1 MFYIKCEMICWAV
14 FSLSRFN
21 TPRIFMNKKLIE
33 VAIPLQAINEASGR
47 EKSIRHGHPST
58 LHLWWSRKPLA
69 TTRAVLWAS
78 LVDDP
83 SAHPDRFPTEA
94 DQARERAR
102 LFAIC
107 EDLVKWENSNDPHVL
122 DAARR
127 EIENSMGPE
136 PIEFLDPFAGG
147 GSIPLEAQRLGLIAH
162 AHDLN
167 PVAVLINKAMIEI
180 PPRFAGK
187 PSVHPCTK
195 TEKAKQNARLPL
207 KQLNNS
213 LGGGCSGLADDI
225 RYYGEWMKREANQKI
240 GKFYPKVRITQKIG
254 DTAIEKDANVI
265 AWIWARTV
273 TCPNPACRC
282 KMPLANNFVLSKK
295 NQTIWVKP
303 ELNKAD
309 KKFVYT
315 IQTNG
320 EPSKCP
326 KIGKSKFQCIECGTS
341 VGVDHIKSE
350 AKAGRMGAD
359 LIAIVAEGEKG
370 RAYIEPS
377 REQLDVFNEIP
388 IQSISLGKLSYN
400 PKDLWTCEYSLDT
413 FESLFSPRQLLALT
427 TFSDLIGEV
436 VDRVRQDARDA
447 GMHDDEKPL
456 AEGGDGALAYAQAIA
471 TYLAFAV
478 DKMADCNSTIA
489 SWNANTN
496 SVRGTFGRQ
505 AIPMSWDYAEANL
518 FSNSCGGFSLC
529 IDKIVKFIS
538 ECGAYS
544 PHSQARQFDA
554 QSDCGLRHIVVSSD
568 PPYYDNIGYAD
579 LSDYFYV
586 WLRRSLKDVY
596 PKIFRTVQV
605 PKDEE
610 LIASPYRHQN
620 DKDRAKDFFESG
632 MSAAC
637 RQFYTYARD
646 DVPVTIYYA
655 FKQRDAAS
663 SDGDSSIPGATSS
676 SGWETMLSSIVNAG
690 FQITGTWPIRTE
702 RKGRTNAND
711 ANALS
716 SSIVLVC
723 RKRPATAPTATR
735 REFLRDLD
743 KHLSQ
748 AIKALQESHLDPVD
762 MAQSSIGPGMA
773 IYSRYAKIVDQQNR
787 PVTVRAA
794 LQLINAR
801 LDAYL
806 NDGSSYDKATQC
818 CVEIYKQHAFDPV
831 VYGDIDVLTR
841 AKNTSVDALVALGVA
856 HSARGQVA
864 LVKREDIYAAYK
876 ANNALT
882 IEQKSCAWIGCQ
894 LLAQALA
901 QDGIVDAARIY
912 RMFSLDDAA
921 TIHELAYQLY
931 HNADL
936 KNCAKEAHVFNVVVA
951 EWEQIQQRAATD
963 GGTDMGRKLIE

>member
-1 MFYIKCEMICWAV
+1 
-14 FSLSRFN
+14 
-21 TPRIFMNKKLIE
+21 
-33 VAIPLQAINEASGR
+33 
-47 EKSIRHGHPST
+47 
-58 LHLWWSRKPLA
+58 
-69 TTRAVLWAS
+69 
-78 LVDDP
+78 
-83 SAHPDRFPTEA
+83 
-94 DQARERAR
+94 
-102 LFAIC
+102 
-107 EDLVKWENSNDPHVL
+107 
-122 DAARR
+122 
-127 EIENSMGPE
+127 
-136 PIEFLDPFAGG
+136 
-147 GSIPLEAQRLGLIAH
+147 
-162 AHDLN
+162 
-167 PVAVLINKAMIEI
+167 
-180 PPRFAGK
+180 
-187 PSVHPCTK
+187 
-195 TEKAKQNARLPL
+195 
-207 KQLNNS
+207 
-213 LGGGCSGLADDI
+213 
-225 RYYGEWMKREANQKI
+225 MKREANQKI

-341 VGVDHIKSE
+341 VGVDHIKTE

-359 LIAIVAEGEKG
+359 LIAIVAESEKG

-478 DKMADCNSTIA
+478 DKLADYSSTICVYSEPFIA
-489 SWNANTN
+489 H
-496 SVRGTFGRQ
+496 TFGRQ
-505 AIPMSWDYAEANL
+505 AIPMSWDYAESNP
-518 FSNSCGGFSLC
+518 FSESTGCFMNCVEW
-529 IDKIVKFIS
+529 IYKFMTMHR
-538 ECGAYS
+538 AVTQ
-544 PHSQARQFDA
+544 SQARQFDA
-554 QSDCGLRHIVVSSD
+554 QSDCGLRQVVVSSD

-610 LIASPYRHQN
+610 LIALPYRHQN
-620 DKDRAKDFFESG
+620 DKESAKAFFESG

-637 RQFYTYARD
+637 RQIYAYARD

-702 RKGRTNAND
+702 RKGRINAND

-818 CVEIYKQHAFDPV
+818 CVEIYKQHAFDSV

-841 AKNTSVDALVALGVA
+841 AKNTSVDDLVKLRIA

-876 ANNALT
+876 ANNSLT

-936 KNCAKEAHVFNVVVA
+936 KNWAKEAHVFNVVVA

>member
-1 MFYIKCEMICWAV
+1 M
-14 FSLSRFN
+14 
-21 TPRIFMNKKLIE
+21 
-33 VAIPLQAINEASGR
+33 
-47 EKSIRHGHPST
+47 
-58 LHLWWSRKPLA
+58 
-69 TTRAVLWAS
+69 
-78 LVDDP
+78 
-83 SAHPDRFPTEA
+83 
-94 DQARERAR
+94 
-102 LFAIC
+102 
-107 EDLVKWENSNDPHVL
+107 
-122 DAARR
+122 
-127 EIENSMGPE
+127 
-136 PIEFLDPFAGG
+136 
-147 GSIPLEAQRLGLIAH
+147 
-162 AHDLN
+162 
-167 PVAVLINKAMIEI
+167 
-180 PPRFAGK
+180 
-187 PSVHPCTK
+187 
-195 TEKAKQNARLPL
+195 
-207 KQLNNS
+207 
-213 LGGGCSGLADDI
+213 GCSGLADDI
-225 RYYGEWMKREANQKI
+225 RYYGAWIKSEAYQKI
-240 GKFYPKVRITQKIG
+240 GKFYPKVRITQKAG

-282 KMPLANNFVLSKK
+282 KMPLANSFVLSKK

-341 VGVDHIKSE
+341 VGVDHIKTE

-359 LIAIVAEGEKG
+359 LIAIVAESEKG

-388 IQSISLGKLSYN
+388 IQSISLGKISNDPRALCTN
-400 PKDLWTCEYSLDT
+400 AYSFDT

-478 DKMADCNSTIA
+478 DKLADYGSTICLYSEPFIA
-489 SWNANTN
+489 H
-496 SVRGTFGRQ
+496 TFGRQ
-505 AIPMSWDYAEANL
+505 AIPMTWDYAESNP
-518 FSNSCGGFSLC
+518 FSESTGCFMNCVEW
-529 IDKIVKFIS
+529 IYKFMT
-538 ECGAYS
+538 A
-544 PHSQARQFDA
+544 HQAATQSQARQFDA
-554 QSDCGLRHIVVSSD
+554 QSDCGLRQVVVSSD

-596 PKIFRTVQV
+596 PSIFSTVQV

-620 DKDRAKDFFESG
+620 DKESAKAFFESG

-637 RQFYTYARD
+637 RQIYTYARD

-702 RKGRTNAND
+702 RKGRLRD
-711 ANALS
+711 QDSNALS

-735 REFLRDLD
+735 REFLRDLN

-818 CVEIYKQHAFDPV
+818 CVEIYKQHAFDSV

-841 AKNTSVDALVALGVA
+841 AKNTSVSALAELGIA

-882 IEQKSCAWIGCQ
+882 IEQKSCAWLGCQ

>member
-1 MFYIKCEMICWAV
+1 
-14 FSLSRFN
+14 
-21 TPRIFMNKKLIE
+21 
-33 VAIPLQAINEASGR
+33 
-47 EKSIRHGHPST
+47 
-58 LHLWWSRKPLA
+58 
-69 TTRAVLWAS
+69 
-78 LVDDP
+78 
-83 SAHPDRFPTEA
+83 
-94 DQARERAR
+94 
-102 LFAIC
+102 
-107 EDLVKWENSNDPHVL
+107 
-122 DAARR
+122 
-127 EIENSMGPE
+127 
-136 PIEFLDPFAGG
+136 
-147 GSIPLEAQRLGLIAH
+147 
-162 AHDLN
+162 
-167 PVAVLINKAMIEI
+167 
-180 PPRFAGK
+180 
-187 PSVHPCTK
+187 
-195 TEKAKQNARLPL
+195 
-207 KQLNNS
+207 
-213 LGGGCSGLADDI
+213 
-225 RYYGEWMKREANQKI
+225 MKREANQKI

-282 KMPLANNFVLSKK
+282 KMPLVHSFVLSRKK
-295 NQTIWVKP
+295 GEEIHIVPIVGDDKNIRYEIRNGLPPKDSP
-303 ELNKAD
+303 EGTVDRSGAHCCVCHTPVD
-309 KKFVYT
+309 FQYIRDYGKKH
-315 IQTNG
+315 G
-320 EPSKCP
+320 L
-326 KIGKSKFQCIECGTS
+326 
-341 VGVDHIKSE
+341 
-350 AKAGRMGAD
+350 GAQ
-359 LIAIVAEGEKG
+359 LIAIVAEGAKK
-370 RAYIEPS
+370 RCYIIPPE
-377 REQLDVFNEIP
+377 EHYNIVNYIDIDVDLI
-388 IQSISLGKLSYN
+388 GKLPNN
-400 PKDLWTCEYSLDT
+400 PRNFNTCIYGLTEFRD
-413 FESLFSPRQLLALT
+413 LFSPRQLLALT

-478 DKMADCNSTIA
+478 DKLADYGSTICVY
-489 SWNANTN
+489 TEPFITH
-496 SVRGTFGRQ
+496 TFGRQ
-505 AIPMSWDYAEANL
+505 AIPMSWDYAESNP
-518 FSNSCGGFSLC
+518 FSESTGCFKNCVEW
-529 IDKIVKFIS
+529 IYKFMT
-538 ECGAYS
+538 A
-544 PHSQARQFDA
+544 HQAVTQSQARQFDA
-554 QSDCGLRHIVVSSD
+554 QSDCGLRQVVVSSD

-579 LSDYFYV
+579 LSDYFYI

-637 RQFYTYARD
+637 RQIYTYARD

-702 RKGRTNAND
+702 YKTRKLAQGS
-711 ANALS
+711 NALS

>member
-1 MFYIKCEMICWAV
+1 
-14 FSLSRFN
+14 
-21 TPRIFMNKKLIE
+21 
-33 VAIPLQAINEASGR
+33 
-47 EKSIRHGHPST
+47 
-58 LHLWWSRKPLA
+58 
-69 TTRAVLWAS
+69 
-78 LVDDP
+78 
-83 SAHPDRFPTEA
+83 
-94 DQARERAR
+94 
-102 LFAIC
+102 
-107 EDLVKWENSNDPHVL
+107 
-122 DAARR
+122 
-127 EIENSMGPE
+127 
-136 PIEFLDPFAGG
+136 
-147 GSIPLEAQRLGLIAH
+147 
-162 AHDLN
+162 
-167 PVAVLINKAMIEI
+167 
-180 PPRFAGK
+180 
-187 PSVHPCTK
+187 
-195 TEKAKQNARLPL
+195 
-207 KQLNNS
+207 
-213 LGGGCSGLADDI
+213 
-225 RYYGEWMKREANQKI
+225 MKREANQKI

-427 TFSDLIGEV
+427 TFSDLIADV
-436 VDRVRQDARDA
+436 IVRVRQDARAA

-478 DKMADCNSTIA
+478 DKMADYSSTICLYSEPFIA
-489 SWNANTN
+489 H
-496 SVRGTFGRQ
+496 TFGRQ
-505 AIPMSWDYAEANL
+505 AIPMSWDYAESNP
-518 FSNSCGGFSLC
+518 FSESTGCFMNCVEW
-529 IDKIVKFIS
+529 IYKFMTMHR
-538 ECGAYS
+538 AVTQ
-544 PHSQARQFDA
+544 SQARQFDA
-554 QSDCGLRHIVVSSD
+554 QSDCGLRQVVVSSD

-637 RQFYTYARD
+637 RQFYAYARD

-663 SDGDSSIPGATSS
+663 SDGDSSSPGATSS

-702 RKGRTNAND
+702 RKGRMNAND

-723 RKRPATAPTATR
+723 RKRPVTAPTATR

-818 CVEIYKQHAFDPV
+818 CVEIYKQHAFDSV

-841 AKNTSVDALVALGVA
+841 AKNTSVSALVALGVA

>member
-1 MFYIKCEMICWAV
+1 MICWAV

-94 DQARERAR
+94 DQARERSR
-102 LFAIC
+102 LFKIC
-107 EDLVKWENSNDPHVL
+107 EELVKWENSNDPHVL
-122 DAARR
+122 EAARR
-127 EIENSMGPE
+127 EIENSMGSE

-195 TEKAKQNARLPL
+195 TEKTKQNARLPFG
-207 KQLNNS
+207 QLNS
-213 LGGGCSGLADDI
+213 CLGGGCSGLADDI

-282 KMPLANNFVLSKK
+282 KMPLVHSFVLSRKK
-295 NQTIWVKP
+295 GEEIHIVPIVGDDKNIRYEIRRGLPPSDAP
-303 ELNKAD
+303 EGTVDRSGAHCCVCHTPVD
-309 KKFVYT
+309 FQYIRDYGKKH
-315 IQTNG
+315 G
-320 EPSKCP
+320 L
-326 KIGKSKFQCIECGTS
+326 
-341 VGVDHIKSE
+341 
-350 AKAGRMGAD
+350 GAQ
-359 LIAIVAEGEKG
+359 LIAIVAEGEKK
-370 RAYIEPS
+370 RCYISPTIHQIDVVNNIEMPS
-377 REQLDVFNEIP
+377 NIP
-388 IQSISLGKLSYN
+388 ISHLPEMALGFRIQQYGMHH
-400 PKDLWTCEYSLDT
+400 YSD
-413 FESLFSPRQLLALT
+413 LFSPRQLLALT

-478 DKMADCNSTIA
+478 DKMADYSSTICVYSEPFIA
-489 SWNANTN
+489 H
-496 SVRGTFGRQ
+496 TFGRQ
-505 AIPMSWDYAEANL
+505 AIPMSWDYAESNP
-518 FSNSCGGFSLC
+518 FSESTGCFMNCVEW
-529 IDKIVKFIS
+529 IYKFMTMHQ
-538 ECGAYS
+538 AVTQ
-544 PHSQARQFDA
+544 SQARQFDA
-554 QSDCGLRHIVVSSD
+554 QSDCGLRQVVVSSD

-596 PKIFRTVQV
+596 PSIFSTVQV

-620 DKDRAKDFFESG
+620 DKESAKAFFESG

-637 RQFYTYARD
+637 RQIYTYARD

-702 RKGRTNAND
+702 RKGRLRD
-711 ANALS
+711 QDSNALS

-818 CVEIYKQHAFDPV
+818 CVEIYKQHAFDSV

-936 KNCAKEAHVFNVVVA
+936 KNWAKEAHVFNVVVA

>member
-1 MFYIKCEMICWAV
+1 
-14 FSLSRFN
+14 
-21 TPRIFMNKKLIE
+21 
-33 VAIPLQAINEASGR
+33 
-47 EKSIRHGHPST
+47 
-58 LHLWWSRKPLA
+58 
-69 TTRAVLWAS
+69 
-78 LVDDP
+78 
-83 SAHPDRFPTEA
+83 
-94 DQARERAR
+94 
-102 LFAIC
+102 
-107 EDLVKWENSNDPHVL
+107 
-122 DAARR
+122 
-127 EIENSMGPE
+127 
-136 PIEFLDPFAGG
+136 
-147 GSIPLEAQRLGLIAH
+147 
-162 AHDLN
+162 
-167 PVAVLINKAMIEI
+167 
-180 PPRFAGK
+180 
-187 PSVHPCTK
+187 
-195 TEKAKQNARLPL
+195 
-207 KQLNNS
+207 
-213 LGGGCSGLADDI
+213 
-225 RYYGEWMKREANQKI
+225 MKREANQKI

-282 KMPLANNFVLSKK
+282 KMPLVHSFILSSKK
-295 NQTIWVKP
+295 GDETHIAPIVDDDKNIRYEIRNGLPPADAP
-303 ELNKAD
+303 EGTVDRRGAHCCVCHTPVDFKYIREFGQN
-309 KKFVYT
+309 
-315 IQTNG
+315 NG
-320 EPSKCP
+320 L
-326 KIGKSKFQCIECGTS
+326 
-341 VGVDHIKSE
+341 
-350 AKAGRMGAD
+350 GAQ
-359 LIAIVAEGEKG
+359 LIAIVAEGEKK
-370 RAYIEPS
+370 RCYVDVSSDYNDYININIDNS
-377 REQLDVFNEIP
+377 GFNLTLP
-388 IQSISLGKLSYN
+388 NN
-400 PKDLWTCEYSLDT
+400 PRDFKTPNYGMTRFSDLFT
-413 FESLFSPRQLLALT
+413 PRQLLALT
-427 TFSDLIGEV
+427 TFSDLIAEV
-436 VDRVRQDARDA
+436 IVRVRRDARDA

-456 AEGGDGALAYAQAIA
+456 AEGGDGALAYAQAVA
-471 TYLAFAV
+471 TYLAFAI
-478 DKMADCNSTIA
+478 DKGANLWSTICGWR
-489 SWNANTN
+489 SDNN
-496 SVRGTFGRQ
+496 VIRETFARQ
-505 AIPMSWDYAEANL
+505 AIPMSWDYAEANP
-518 FSNSCGGFSLC
+518 FSNSSGGLSLFV
-529 IDKIVKFIS
+529 DKVADFIS
-538 ECGAYS
+538 ECSSYS
-544 PHSQARQFDA
+544 VKSQAHQFDA
-554 QSDCGLRHIVVSSD
+554 QSDCGLRQVVVSSD

-620 DKDRAKDFFESG
+620 DRDRAKDFFESG

-637 RQFYTYARD
+637 RQIYAYARD

-702 RKGRTNAND
+702 GKTRMLAQGT
-711 ANALS
+711 NALS

-818 CVEIYKQHAFDPV
+818 CVEIYKQHAFDSV

-864 LVKREDIYAAYK
+864 LAKREDIYAAYK
-876 ANNALT
+876 AKNALT

-936 KNCAKEAHVFNVVVA
+936 KNWAKEAHVFNVVVA
-951 EWEQIQQRAATD
+951 EWEQIQQSASTP

>member
-1 MFYIKCEMICWAV
+1 M
-14 FSLSRFN
+14 
-21 TPRIFMNKKLIE
+21 
-33 VAIPLQAINEASGR
+33 
-47 EKSIRHGHPST
+47 RHH
-58 LHLWWSRKPLA
+58 
-69 TTRAVLWAS
+69 
-78 LVDDP
+78 
-83 SAHPDRFPTEA
+83 
-94 DQARERAR
+94 
-102 LFAIC
+102 
-107 EDLVKWENSNDPHVL
+107 
-122 DAARR
+122 
-127 EIENSMGPE
+127 
-136 PIEFLDPFAGG
+136 
-147 GSIPLEAQRLGLIAH
+147 
-162 AHDLN
+162 
-167 PVAVLINKAMIEI
+167 
-180 PPRFAGK
+180 
-187 PSVHPCTK
+187 
-195 TEKAKQNARLPL
+195 
-207 KQLNNS
+207 
-213 LGGGCSGLADDI
+213 
-225 RYYGEWMKREANQKI
+225 
-240 GKFYPKVRITQKIG
+240 
-254 DTAIEKDANVI
+254 
-265 AWIWARTV
+265 
-273 TCPNPACRC
+273 
-282 KMPLANNFVLSKK
+282 
-295 NQTIWVKP
+295 
-303 ELNKAD
+303 
-309 KKFVYT
+309 
-315 IQTNG
+315 
-320 EPSKCP
+320 
-326 KIGKSKFQCIECGTS
+326 
-341 VGVDHIKSE
+341 SE
-350 AKAGRMGAD
+350 
-359 LIAIVAEGEKG
+359 
-370 RAYIEPS
+370 
-377 REQLDVFNEIP
+377 
-388 IQSISLGKLSYN
+388 
-400 PKDLWTCEYSLDT
+400 
-413 FESLFSPRQLLALT
+413 LFSPRQLLALT
-427 TFSDLIGEV
+427 TFSDLIADV
-436 VDRVRQDARDA
+436 IVRVRQDARAA
-447 GMHDDEKPL
+447 GMHDDDKPL
-456 AEGGDGALAYAQAIA
+456 ADGGDGALAYAQAVA
-471 TYLAFAV
+471 TYLAFAI
-478 DKMADCNSTIA
+478 DKMADFNSTIVL
-489 SWNANTN
+489 WIVNRN
-496 SVRGTFGRQ
+496 GLGCTFTRQ
-505 AIPMSWDYAEANL
+505 AIPMTWNYAETNP
-518 FSNSCGGFSLC
+518 FS
-529 IDKIVKFIS
+529 
-538 ECGAYS
+538 ES
-544 PHSQARQFDA
+544 PGCFMNCVEWMYEFMAAHQPVTRSKARQFDA

-620 DKDRAKDFFESG
+620 DREKAKAFFESG

-637 RQFYTYARD
+637 RQIYTYARD

-676 SGWETMLSSIVNAG
+676 SGWETMLSSIVNSG

-702 RKGRTNAND
+702 RKGRMNSND

-841 AKNTSVDALVALGVA
+841 AKNTSVDALAELGIA

-864 LVKREDIYAAYK
+864 LVKREEIYAAYK
-876 ANNALT
+876 AKNALT

-936 KNCAKEAHVFNVVVA
+936 KNWAKEAHVFNVVVA
-951 EWEQIQQRAATD
+951 EWEQIQQRAATK
-963 GGTDMGRKLIE
+963 GGIDMGRKLIE

>member
-1 MFYIKCEMICWAV
+1 
-14 FSLSRFN
+14 
-21 TPRIFMNKKLIE
+21 
-33 VAIPLQAINEASGR
+33 
-47 EKSIRHGHPST
+47 
-58 LHLWWSRKPLA
+58 
-69 TTRAVLWAS
+69 
-78 LVDDP
+78 
-83 SAHPDRFPTEA
+83 
-94 DQARERAR
+94 
-102 LFAIC
+102 
-107 EDLVKWENSNDPHVL
+107 
-122 DAARR
+122 
-127 EIENSMGPE
+127 
-136 PIEFLDPFAGG
+136 
-147 GSIPLEAQRLGLIAH
+147 
-162 AHDLN
+162 
-167 PVAVLINKAMIEI
+167 
-180 PPRFAGK
+180 
-187 PSVHPCTK
+187 
-195 TEKAKQNARLPL
+195 
-207 KQLNNS
+207 
-213 LGGGCSGLADDI
+213 
-225 RYYGEWMKREANQKI
+225 
-240 GKFYPKVRITQKIG
+240 
-254 DTAIEKDANVI
+254 
-265 AWIWARTV
+265 
-273 TCPNPACRC
+273 
-282 KMPLANNFVLSKK
+282 
-295 NQTIWVKP
+295 
-303 ELNKAD
+303 
-309 KKFVYT
+309 
-315 IQTNG
+315 
-320 EPSKCP
+320 
-326 KIGKSKFQCIECGTS
+326 
-341 VGVDHIKSE
+341 
-350 AKAGRMGAD
+350 MGAD

-388 IQSISLGKLSYN
+388 IQSISLGKISN
-400 PKDLWTCEYSLDT
+400 DPRALWTIAYSLDT

-447 GMHDDEKPL
+447 GMHDDDKPL

-478 DKMADCNSTIA
+478 DKMADRNSTIA
-489 SWNANTN
+489 SWDVSRN
-496 SVRGTFGRQ
+496 SLRNTFGRQ
-505 AIPMSWDYAEANL
+505 AIPMSWDYAESNP
-518 FSNSCGGFSLC
+518 FSESTGCFMNCVEW
-529 IDKIVKFIS
+529 IYKFMTMHQ
-538 ECGAYS
+538 AVTQ
-544 PHSQARQFDA
+544 SQARQFDA
-554 QSDCGLRHIVVSSD
+554 QSDCGLRQVVVSSD

-637 RQFYTYARD
+637 RQIYAYARD

-702 RKGRTNAND
+702 RKGRINAND

-818 CVEIYKQHAFDPV
+818 CVEIYKQHAFDSV

-936 KNCAKEAHVFNVVVA
+936 KNWAKEAHVFNVVVA
-951 EWEQIQQRAATD
+951 EWEQIQQSASTP

>member
-1 MFYIKCEMICWAV
+1 M
-14 FSLSRFN
+14 
-21 TPRIFMNKKLIE
+21 
-33 VAIPLQAINEASGR
+33 
-47 EKSIRHGHPST
+47 
-58 LHLWWSRKPLA
+58 
-69 TTRAVLWAS
+69 
-78 LVDDP
+78 
-83 SAHPDRFPTEA
+83 
-94 DQARERAR
+94 
-102 LFAIC
+102 
-107 EDLVKWENSNDPHVL
+107 
-122 DAARR
+122 
-127 EIENSMGPE
+127 
-136 PIEFLDPFAGG
+136 
-147 GSIPLEAQRLGLIAH
+147 
-162 AHDLN
+162 
-167 PVAVLINKAMIEI
+167 
-180 PPRFAGK
+180 
-187 PSVHPCTK
+187 
-195 TEKAKQNARLPL
+195 
-207 KQLNNS
+207 
-213 LGGGCSGLADDI
+213 GGGCSGLADDI

-427 TFSDLIGEV
+427 TFSDLIADV
-436 VDRVRQDARDA
+436 IVRVRQDARDA

-478 DKMADCNSTIA
+478 DKMADYSSTICVYSEPFIA
-489 SWNANTN
+489 H
-496 SVRGTFGRQ
+496 TFGRQ
-505 AIPMSWDYAEANL
+505 AIPMSWDYAESNP
-518 FSNSCGGFSLC
+518 FSESTGCFMNCVEW
-529 IDKIVKFIS
+529 IYKFMTMHRAVTQS
-538 ECGAYS
+538 K
-544 PHSQARQFDA
+544 ARQFDA
-554 QSDCGLRHIVVSSD
+554 QSDCGLRQVVVSSD

-637 RQFYTYARD
+637 RQIYAYARD
-646 DVPVTIYYA
+646 NVPVTIYYA

-702 RKGRTNAND
+702 RKGRINAND

>member
-1 MFYIKCEMICWAV
+1 
-14 FSLSRFN
+14 
-21 TPRIFMNKKLIE
+21 
-33 VAIPLQAINEASGR
+33 
-47 EKSIRHGHPST
+47 
-58 LHLWWSRKPLA
+58 
-69 TTRAVLWAS
+69 
-78 LVDDP
+78 
-83 SAHPDRFPTEA
+83 
-94 DQARERAR
+94 
-102 LFAIC
+102 
-107 EDLVKWENSNDPHVL
+107 
-122 DAARR
+122 
-127 EIENSMGPE
+127 
-136 PIEFLDPFAGG
+136 
-147 GSIPLEAQRLGLIAH
+147 
-162 AHDLN
+162 
-167 PVAVLINKAMIEI
+167 
-180 PPRFAGK
+180 
-187 PSVHPCTK
+187 
-195 TEKAKQNARLPL
+195 
-207 KQLNNS
+207 
-213 LGGGCSGLADDI
+213 
-225 RYYGEWMKREANQKI
+225 MKREANQKI

-254 DTAIEKDANVI
+254 DTAIEIDANVI

-413 FESLFSPRQLLALT
+413 FESLFTPRQLLALT

-436 VDRVRQDARDA
+436 VDRVRQDARAA

-478 DKMADCNSTIA
+478 DKMADRNSTIA
-489 SWNANTN
+489 SWDVSRN
-496 SVRGTFGRQ
+496 SLRNTFGRQ
-505 AIPMSWDYAEANL
+505 AIPMSWDYAESNP
-518 FSNSCGGFSLC
+518 FSGSAGGFDNC
-529 IDKIVKFIS
+529 IEWQTRFL
-538 ECGAYS
+538 EEQMACNEGM
-544 PHSQARQFDA
+544 ARQFDA
-554 QSDCGLRHIVVSSD
+554 QSDCGLRQVVVSSD

-637 RQFYTYARD
+637 RQIYAYARD

-702 RKGRTNAND
+702 YKTRKLAQGS
-711 ANALS
+711 NALS

-818 CVEIYKQHAFDPV
+818 CVEIYKQHAFDSV

-841 AKNTSVDALVALGVA
+841 AKNTSVDDLVKLRIA

-882 IEQKSCAWIGCQ
+882 IEQKSCAWLGCQ

-936 KNCAKEAHVFNVVVA
+936 KNWAKEAHVFNAVVA

>member
-1 MFYIKCEMICWAV
+1 
-14 FSLSRFN
+14 
-21 TPRIFMNKKLIE
+21 MNKKLIE

-94 DQARERAR
+94 DQARERSR

-127 EIENSMGPE
+127 EIENSMGTE

-147 GSIPLEAQRLGLIAH
+147 GSIPLEAQRLGLVAH

-195 TEKAKQNARLPL
+195 TEKAKQNAQLPFG
-207 KQLNNS
+207 QLNS
-213 LGGGCSGLADDI
+213 CLGGGCSGLADDI

-282 KMPLANNFVLSKK
+282 KMPLVHSFVLSRKK
-295 NQTIWVKP
+295 GEEIHIAPIVGDDKAIRYEIRNGLPPKDSP
-303 ELNKAD
+303 EGTVDRSGAHCCVCHTPVD
-309 KKFVYT
+309 FQYIRDYGKKH
-315 IQTNG
+315 G
-320 EPSKCP
+320 L
-326 KIGKSKFQCIECGTS
+326 
-341 VGVDHIKSE
+341 
-350 AKAGRMGAD
+350 GAQ
-359 LIAIVAEGEKG
+359 LIAIVAEGEKK
-370 RAYIEPS
+370 RCYIIPPE
-377 REQLDVFNEIP
+377 EHYNIVNYIDIDVDLI
-388 IQSISLGKLSYN
+388 GKLPNN
-400 PKDLWTCEYSLDT
+400 PRNFNTCIYGLTEFRD
-413 FESLFSPRQLLALT
+413 LFSPRQLLALT
-427 TFSDLIGEV
+427 AFSDLIGEV
-436 VDRVRQDARDA
+436 VDRVRQDARAA
-447 GMHDDEKPL
+447 GMHDDDKPL

-478 DKMADCNSTIA
+478 DKMADRNSTIA
-489 SWNANTN
+489 SWDVSRN
-496 SVRGTFGRQ
+496 SLRNTFGRQ
-505 AIPMSWDYAEANL
+505 AIPMSWDYAESNP
-518 FSNSCGGFSLC
+518 FSGSAGGFDNC
-529 IDKIVKFIS
+529 IEWQTRFL
-538 ECGAYS
+538 EEQMACNEGM
-544 PHSQARQFDA
+544 ARQFDA
-554 QSDCGLRHIVVSSD
+554 QSDCGLRQVVVSSD

-579 LSDYFYV
+579 LSDYFYI

-620 DKDRAKDFFESG
+620 DRDRAKDFFESG

-637 RQFYTYARD
+637 RQIYAYARD

-702 RKGRTNAND
+702 GKTRMLAQGT
-711 ANALS
+711 NALS

-936 KNCAKEAHVFNVVVA
+936 KNWAKEAHVFNVVVA

>member
-1 MFYIKCEMICWAV
+1 MHKDRKDEAKC
-14 FSLSRFN
+14 
-21 TPRIFMNKKLIE
+21 TTT
-33 VAIPLQAINEASGR
+33 
-47 EKSIRHGHPST
+47 IR
-58 LHLWWSRKPLA
+58 
-69 TTRAVLWAS
+69 TT
-78 LVDDP
+78 
-83 SAHPDRFPTEA
+83 E
-94 DQARERAR
+94 Q
-102 LFAIC
+102 LF
-107 EDLVKWENSNDPHVL
+107 
-122 DAARR
+122 R
-127 EIENSMGPE
+127 
-136 PIEFLDPFAGG
+136 
-147 GSIPLEAQRLGLIAH
+147 
-162 AHDLN
+162 
-167 PVAVLINKAMIEI
+167 
-180 PPRFAGK
+180 
-187 PSVHPCTK
+187 
-195 TEKAKQNARLPL
+195 
-207 KQLNNS
+207 
-213 LGGGCSGLADDI
+213 GGGCSGLADDI

-282 KMPLANNFVLSKK
+282 KMPLANSFVLSKK

-341 VGVDHIKSE
+341 VGVDHIKTE
-350 AKAGRMGAD
+350 AKAGRMEAD
-359 LIAIVAEGEKG
+359 LIAIVAESEKG

-388 IQSISLGKLSYN
+388 IQSISLGKISNDPRALCTN
-400 PKDLWTCEYSLDT
+400 AYSFDT

-478 DKMADCNSTIA
+478 DKMADYSSTICVYSEPFIA
-489 SWNANTN
+489 H
-496 SVRGTFGRQ
+496 TFGRQ
-505 AIPMSWDYAEANL
+505 AIPMSWDYAESNP
-518 FSNSCGGFSLC
+518 FSESTGCFMNCVEW
-529 IDKIVKFIS
+529 IYKFMT
-538 ECGAYS
+538 A
-544 PHSQARQFDA
+544 HQAATQSQARQFDA
-554 QSDCGLRHIVVSSD
+554 QSDCGLRQVVVSSD

-596 PKIFRTVQV
+596 PSIFSTVQV

-620 DKDRAKDFFESG
+620 DKESAKAFFESG

-637 RQFYTYARD
+637 RQIYTYARD

-702 RKGRTNAND
+702 RKGRLRD
-711 ANALS
+711 QDSNALS

-818 CVEIYKQHAFDPV
+818 CVEIYKQHAFDSV

>member
-1 MFYIKCEMICWAV
+1 
-14 FSLSRFN
+14 
-21 TPRIFMNKKLIE
+21 
-33 VAIPLQAINEASGR
+33 
-47 EKSIRHGHPST
+47 
-58 LHLWWSRKPLA
+58 
-69 TTRAVLWAS
+69 
-78 LVDDP
+78 
-83 SAHPDRFPTEA
+83 
-94 DQARERAR
+94 
-102 LFAIC
+102 
-107 EDLVKWENSNDPHVL
+107 
-122 DAARR
+122 
-127 EIENSMGPE
+127 
-136 PIEFLDPFAGG
+136 
-147 GSIPLEAQRLGLIAH
+147 
-162 AHDLN
+162 
-167 PVAVLINKAMIEI
+167 
-180 PPRFAGK
+180 
-187 PSVHPCTK
+187 
-195 TEKAKQNARLPL
+195 
-207 KQLNNS
+207 
-213 LGGGCSGLADDI
+213 
-225 RYYGEWMKREANQKI
+225 MKREAYQRI
-240 GKFYPKVRITQKIG
+240 GQFYPKVRITQKAG

-282 KMPLANNFVLSKK
+282 KMPLVHSFVLSRKK
-295 NQTIWVKP
+295 GEEIHIVPIVGDDKAIRYEIRNGLSLKDSP
-303 ELNKAD
+303 EGTVDRSGAHCCVCHTPVD
-309 KKFVYT
+309 FQYIRDYGKKH
-315 IQTNG
+315 G
-320 EPSKCP
+320 L
-326 KIGKSKFQCIECGTS
+326 
-341 VGVDHIKSE
+341 
-350 AKAGRMGAD
+350 GAQ
-359 LIAIVAEGEKG
+359 LIAIVAEGEKK
-370 RAYIEPS
+370 RCYIIPPE
-377 REQLDVFNEIP
+377 EHYNIVNYIDIDVDLI
-388 IQSISLGKLSYN
+388 GKLPNN
-400 PKDLWTCEYSLDT
+400 PRNFNTCIYGLTEFRD
-413 FESLFSPRQLLALT
+413 LFSPRQLLALT

-456 AEGGDGALAYAQAIA
+456 AEDGDGALAYAQAIA

-478 DKMADCNSTIA
+478 DKLADYSSTICLYSEPFIA
-489 SWNANTN
+489 H
-496 SVRGTFGRQ
+496 TFGRQ
-505 AIPMSWDYAEANL
+505 AIPMTWDYAESNP
-518 FSNSCGGFSLC
+518 FSESTGCFMNCVEW
-529 IDKIVKFIS
+529 IYKFMTTHQ
-538 ECGAYS
+538 AVTQ
-544 PHSQARQFDA
+544 SQARQFDA
-554 QSDCGLRHIVVSSD
+554 QSDCGLRQVVVSSD

-620 DKDRAKDFFESG
+620 DKESAKAFFESG

-637 RQFYTYARD
+637 RQIYTYARD

-702 RKGRTNAND
+702 RKGRINSNN

-818 CVEIYKQHAFDPV
+818 CVEIYKQHAFDSV

-864 LVKREDIYAAYK
+864 LAKREDIYAAYK

-882 IEQKSCAWIGCQ
+882 IEQKSCAWLGCQ

-912 RMFSLDDAA
+912 RMFSLDDVA

-936 KNCAKEAHVFNVVVA
+936 KNWAKEAHVFNVVVA
-951 EWEQIQQRAATD
+951 EWEQIQQSASTP
-963 GGTDMGRKLIE
+963 GGTDMGCKLIE

>member
-1 MFYIKCEMICWAV
+1 
-14 FSLSRFN
+14 
-21 TPRIFMNKKLIE
+21 MNKKLIE

-58 LHLWWSRKPLA
+58 LHLWWARRPLA
-69 TTRAVLWAS
+69 AARAVLWAS

-94 DQARERAR
+94 DQARERSR
-102 LFAIC
+102 LFKIC
-107 EDLVKWENSNDPHVL
+107 EELVKWENSNDPHVL
-122 DAARR
+122 EAARR
-127 EIENSMGPE
+127 EIENSMGSE

-147 GSIPLEAQRLGLIAH
+147 GSIPLEAQRLGLVAH

-180 PPRFAGK
+180 PPRFTGK
-187 PSVHPCTK
+187 SSVHPCTK
-195 TEKAKQNARLPL
+195 TEKAKQNAQLPL
-207 KQLNNS
+207 KQLNNR

-341 VGVDHIKSE
+341 VGVDHIKTE

-359 LIAIVAEGEKG
+359 LIAIVAESEKG

-478 DKMADCNSTIA
+478 DKGANLWSTICGWR
-489 SWNANTN
+489 SDNN
-496 SVRGTFGRQ
+496 VIRETFARQ
-505 AIPMSWDYAEANL
+505 AIPMSWDYAEANP
-518 FSNSCGGFSLC
+518 FSNSSGGLSLFV
-529 IDKIVKFIS
+529 DKVADFIS
-538 ECGAYS
+538 ECSSYS
-544 PHSQARQFDA
+544 VKSQARQFDA
-554 QSDCGLRHIVVSSD
+554 QSDCGLRQVVVSSD

-637 RQFYTYARD
+637 RQIYAYARD

-663 SDGDSSIPGATSS
+663 SAGDSSIPGATSS

-702 RKGRTNAND
+702 GKTRMLAQGT
-711 ANALS
+711 NALS

-818 CVEIYKQHAFDPV
+818 CVEIYKQHAFDSV

-841 AKNTSVDALVALGVA
+841 AKNTSVSALVALGVA

-864 LVKREDIYAAYK
+864 LVKREEIYADYK
-876 ANNALT
+876 AKNALT
-882 IEQKSCAWIGCQ
+882 IEQKSCAWLGCQ

-901 QDGIVDAARIY
+901 QDGVVDAARIY

>member
-1 MFYIKCEMICWAV
+1 
-14 FSLSRFN
+14 
-21 TPRIFMNKKLIE
+21 
-33 VAIPLQAINEASGR
+33 
-47 EKSIRHGHPST
+47 
-58 LHLWWSRKPLA
+58 
-69 TTRAVLWAS
+69 
-78 LVDDP
+78 
-83 SAHPDRFPTEA
+83 
-94 DQARERAR
+94 
-102 LFAIC
+102 
-107 EDLVKWENSNDPHVL
+107 
-122 DAARR
+122 
-127 EIENSMGPE
+127 
-136 PIEFLDPFAGG
+136 
-147 GSIPLEAQRLGLIAH
+147 
-162 AHDLN
+162 
-167 PVAVLINKAMIEI
+167 
-180 PPRFAGK
+180 
-187 PSVHPCTK
+187 
-195 TEKAKQNARLPL
+195 
-207 KQLNNS
+207 
-213 LGGGCSGLADDI
+213 
-225 RYYGEWMKREANQKI
+225 MKREANQKI
-240 GKFYPKVRITQKIG
+240 GKFYPKVRITQKKG
-254 DTAIEKDANVI
+254 DTAIEQDANVI

-326 KIGKSKFQCIECGTS
+326 KIGNSKFQCIECGTS

-377 REQLDVFNEIP
+377 REQLNVFNEIP

-427 TFSDLIGEV
+427 TFSDLIADV
-436 VDRVRQDARDA
+436 IVRVRQDARAA
-447 GMHDDEKPL
+447 GMHDDDKPL
-456 AEGGDGALAYAQAIA
+456 ADGGDGALAYAQAVA
-471 TYLAFAV
+471 TYLAFAI
-478 DKMADCNSTIA
+478 DKMADFNSTIVL
-489 SWNANTN
+489 WIVNRN
-496 SVRGTFGRQ
+496 GLGCTFTRQ
-505 AIPMSWDYAEANL
+505 AIPMTWNYAETNP
-518 FSNSCGGFSLC
+518 FS
-529 IDKIVKFIS
+529 
-538 ECGAYS
+538 ES
-544 PHSQARQFDA
+544 PGCFMNCVEWMYEFMAAHQPVTRSKARQFDA

-620 DKDRAKDFFESG
+620 DKESAKAFFESG

-637 RQFYTYARD
+637 RQIYTYARD

-663 SDGDSSIPGATSS
+663 SDGDGSIPGATSS
-676 SGWETMLSSIVNAG
+676 SGWETMLSSIVNSG

-702 RKGRTNAND
+702 RKGRMNSND

-818 CVEIYKQHAFDPV
+818 CVEIYKQHAFDSV

-841 AKNTSVDALVALGVA
+841 AKNTSVSALAELGIA

-876 ANNALT
+876 DKNALT
-882 IEQKSCAWIGCQ
+882 IEQKSCAWLGCQ

-936 KNCAKEAHVFNVVVA
+936 KNWAKEAHVFNVVVA

>member
-1 MFYIKCEMICWAV
+1 
-14 FSLSRFN
+14 
-21 TPRIFMNKKLIE
+21 
-33 VAIPLQAINEASGR
+33 
-47 EKSIRHGHPST
+47 
-58 LHLWWSRKPLA
+58 
-69 TTRAVLWAS
+69 
-78 LVDDP
+78 
-83 SAHPDRFPTEA
+83 
-94 DQARERAR
+94 
-102 LFAIC
+102 
-107 EDLVKWENSNDPHVL
+107 
-122 DAARR
+122 
-127 EIENSMGPE
+127 
-136 PIEFLDPFAGG
+136 
-147 GSIPLEAQRLGLIAH
+147 
-162 AHDLN
+162 
-167 PVAVLINKAMIEI
+167 
-180 PPRFAGK
+180 
-187 PSVHPCTK
+187 
-195 TEKAKQNARLPL
+195 
-207 KQLNNS
+207 
-213 LGGGCSGLADDI
+213 
-225 RYYGEWMKREANQKI
+225 MKREANQKI

-456 AEGGDGALAYAQAIA
+456 AEGGNGALAYAQAIA

-505 AIPMSWDYAEANL
+505 AIPMTWDYAEANP
-518 FSNSCGGFSLC
+518 FSDSCGGFSLC

-538 ECGAYS
+538 ECGAHS

-554 QSDCGLRHIVVSSD
+554 QSDCGLRQVVVSSD

-637 RQFYTYARD
+637 RQFYAYARD

-663 SDGDSSIPGATSS
+663 PAGDSSIPGATSS

-864 LVKREDIYAAYK
+864 LVKREDIYADYK
-876 ANNALT
+876 AKNALT

-951 EWEQIQQRAATD
+951 EWEQIQQSASTP

>member
-1 MFYIKCEMICWAV
+1 
-14 FSLSRFN
+14 
-21 TPRIFMNKKLIE
+21 
-33 VAIPLQAINEASGR
+33 
-47 EKSIRHGHPST
+47 
-58 LHLWWSRKPLA
+58 
-69 TTRAVLWAS
+69 
-78 LVDDP
+78 
-83 SAHPDRFPTEA
+83 
-94 DQARERAR
+94 
-102 LFAIC
+102 
-107 EDLVKWENSNDPHVL
+107 
-122 DAARR
+122 
-127 EIENSMGPE
+127 
-136 PIEFLDPFAGG
+136 
-147 GSIPLEAQRLGLIAH
+147 
-162 AHDLN
+162 
-167 PVAVLINKAMIEI
+167 
-180 PPRFAGK
+180 
-187 PSVHPCTK
+187 
-195 TEKAKQNARLPL
+195 
-207 KQLNNS
+207 
-213 LGGGCSGLADDI
+213 
-225 RYYGEWMKREANQKI
+225 MKREANQKI

-254 DTAIEKDANVI
+254 NTAIEKDANVI

-295 NQTIWVKP
+295 NQAIWVKP

-341 VGVDHIKSE
+341 VGVDHIKTE

-359 LIAIVAEGEKG
+359 LIAIVAESEKG

-436 VDRVRQDARDA
+436 VERVRQDARDA

-478 DKMADCNSTIA
+478 DKLADYSSTICVYSEPFIA
-489 SWNANTN
+489 H
-496 SVRGTFGRQ
+496 TFGRQ
-505 AIPMSWDYAEANL
+505 AIPMSWDYAESNP
-518 FSNSCGGFSLC
+518 FSESTGCFMNCVEWIYKYMTMHLA
-529 IDKIVKFIS
+529 VTQ
-538 ECGAYS
+538 
-544 PHSQARQFDA
+544 SQARQFDA
-554 QSDCGLRHIVVSSD
+554 QSDCGLRQVVVSSD

-620 DKDRAKDFFESG
+620 DKESAKAFFESG

-637 RQFYTYARD
+637 RQIYAYARD

-702 RKGRTNAND
+702 RKGRINAND

>member
-1 MFYIKCEMICWAV
+1 
-14 FSLSRFN
+14 
-21 TPRIFMNKKLIE
+21 MNKKLIE

-127 EIENSMGPE
+127 EIENSMGTE

-478 DKMADCNSTIA
+478 DKMADYSSTICVYSEPFIA
-489 SWNANTN
+489 H
-496 SVRGTFGRQ
+496 TFGRQ
-505 AIPMSWDYAEANL
+505 AIPMSWDYAESNP
-518 FSNSCGGFSLC
+518 FSESTGCFMNCVEW
-529 IDKIVKFIS
+529 IYKFMTMHRAVTQS
-538 ECGAYS
+538 K
-544 PHSQARQFDA
+544 ARQFDA
-554 QSDCGLRHIVVSSD
+554 QSDCGLRQVVVSSD

-637 RQFYTYARD
+637 RQIYAYARD
-646 DVPVTIYYA
+646 NVPVTIYYA

-702 RKGRTNAND
+702 RKGRINAND

>member
-1 MFYIKCEMICWAV
+1 MALGF
-14 FSLSRFN
+14 
-21 TPRIFMNKKLIE
+21 RI
-33 VAIPLQAINEASGR
+33 Q
-47 EKSIRHGHPST
+47 
-58 LHLWWSRKPLA
+58 
-69 TTRAVLWAS
+69 
-78 LVDDP
+78 
-83 SAHPDRFPTEA
+83 
-94 DQARERAR
+94 Q
-102 LFAIC
+102 
-107 EDLVKWENSNDPHVL
+107 
-122 DAARR
+122 
-127 EIENSMGPE
+127 
-136 PIEFLDPFAGG
+136 
-147 GSIPLEAQRLGLIAH
+147 
-162 AHDLN
+162 
-167 PVAVLINKAMIEI
+167 
-180 PPRFAGK
+180 
-187 PSVHPCTK
+187 
-195 TEKAKQNARLPL
+195 
-207 KQLNNS
+207 
-213 LGGGCSGLADDI
+213 
-225 RYYGEWMKREANQKI
+225 YGM
-240 GKFYPKVRITQKIG
+240 
-254 DTAIEKDANVI
+254 
-265 AWIWARTV
+265 
-273 TCPNPACRC
+273 
-282 KMPLANNFVLSKK
+282 
-295 NQTIWVKP
+295 
-303 ELNKAD
+303 
-309 KKFVYT
+309 
-315 IQTNG
+315 
-320 EPSKCP
+320 
-326 KIGKSKFQCIECGTS
+326 
-341 VGVDHIKSE
+341 HH
-350 AKAGRMGAD
+350 
-359 LIAIVAEGEKG
+359 
-370 RAYIEPS
+370 
-377 REQLDVFNEIP
+377 
-388 IQSISLGKLSYN
+388 
-400 PKDLWTCEYSLDT
+400 YSD
-413 FESLFSPRQLLALT
+413 LFSPRQLLALT
-427 TFSDLIGEV
+427 TFSDLIADV
-436 VDRVRQDARDA
+436 IVRVRQDARAA

-478 DKMADCNSTIA
+478 DKMADYSSTICVYSEPFIA
-489 SWNANTN
+489 H
-496 SVRGTFGRQ
+496 TFGRQ
-505 AIPMSWDYAEANL
+505 AIPMSWDYAESNP
-518 FSNSCGGFSLC
+518 FSESTGCFMNCVEW
-529 IDKIVKFIS
+529 IYKFMTMHQ
-538 ECGAYS
+538 AVTQ
-544 PHSQARQFDA
+544 SQARQFDA
-554 QSDCGLRHIVVSSD
+554 QSDCGLRQVVVSSD

-620 DKDRAKDFFESG
+620 DKEKAKDFFESG

-637 RQFYTYARD
+637 RQIYTYARD

-702 RKGRTNAND
+702 GKTRMLAQGT
-711 ANALS
+711 NALS

-818 CVEIYKQHAFDPV
+818 CVEIYKQHAFDSV

>member
-1 MFYIKCEMICWAV
+1 MAR
-14 FSLSRFN
+14 FS
-21 TPRIFMNKKLIE
+21 
-33 VAIPLQAINEASGR
+33 
-47 EKSIRHGHPST
+47 
-58 LHLWWSRKPLA
+58 
-69 TTRAVLWAS
+69 
-78 LVDDP
+78 D
-83 SAHPDRFPTEA
+83 
-94 DQARERAR
+94 
-102 LFAIC
+102 LF
-107 EDLVKWENSNDPHVL
+107 
-122 DAARR
+122 
-127 EIENSMGPE
+127 
-136 PIEFLDPFAGG
+136 
-147 GSIPLEAQRLGLIAH
+147 
-162 AHDLN
+162 
-167 PVAVLINKAMIEI
+167 
-180 PPRFAGK
+180 
-187 PSVHPCTK
+187 T
-195 TEKAKQNARLPL
+195 
-207 KQLNNS
+207 
-213 LGGGCSGLADDI
+213 
-225 RYYGEWMKREANQKI
+225 
-240 GKFYPKVRITQKIG
+240 
-254 DTAIEKDANVI
+254 
-265 AWIWARTV
+265 
-273 TCPNPACRC
+273 
-282 KMPLANNFVLSKK
+282 
-295 NQTIWVKP
+295 
-303 ELNKAD
+303 
-309 KKFVYT
+309 
-315 IQTNG
+315 
-320 EPSKCP
+320 
-326 KIGKSKFQCIECGTS
+326 
-341 VGVDHIKSE
+341 
-350 AKAGRMGAD
+350 
-359 LIAIVAEGEKG
+359 
-370 RAYIEPS
+370 
-377 REQLDVFNEIP
+377 
-388 IQSISLGKLSYN
+388 
-400 PKDLWTCEYSLDT
+400 
-413 FESLFSPRQLLALT
+413 PRQLLALT
-427 TFSDLIGEV
+427 TFSDLIADV
-436 VDRVRQDARDA
+436 IVRVRQDARAA
-447 GMHDDEKPL
+447 GMHDDDKPL

-478 DKMADCNSTIA
+478 DKGANLWSTICGWR
-489 SWNANTN
+489 SDNN
-496 SVRGTFGRQ
+496 VIRETFARQ
-505 AIPMSWDYAEANL
+505 AIPMSWDYAEANP
-518 FSNSCGGFSLC
+518 FSNSSGGLSLFV
-529 IDKIVKFIS
+529 DKVADFIS
-538 ECGAYS
+538 ECSSYS
-544 PHSQARQFDA
+544 VKSQARQFDA
-554 QSDCGLRHIVVSSD
+554 QSDCGLRQVVVSSD

-596 PKIFRTVQV
+596 PSIFKTVQV

-637 RQFYTYARD
+637 RQIYAYARD

-818 CVEIYKQHAFDPV
+818 CVEIYKQHAFDSV

-841 AKNTSVDALVALGVA
+841 AKNTSVDALVALGIA

-936 KNCAKEAHVFNVVVA
+936 KNWAKEAHVFNVVVA

>member
-1 MFYIKCEMICWAV
+1 
-14 FSLSRFN
+14 
-21 TPRIFMNKKLIE
+21 MNKKLIE

-58 LHLWWSRKPLA
+58 LHLWWARRPLA
-69 TTRAVLWAS
+69 AARAVLWAS

-83 SAHPDRFPTEA
+83 SAHPDRFPTDEA
-94 DQARERAR
+94 QARERSR
-102 LFAIC
+102 LFKIC
-107 EDLVKWENSNDPHVL
+107 EELVKWENSNDPHVL

-127 EIENSMGPE
+127 EIENSMGSE

-195 TEKAKQNARLPL
+195 AEKAKQNARLPL

-213 LGGGCSGLADDI
+213 LGGGGCSGLADDI

-254 DTAIEKDANVI
+254 DTAIEKDANGI

-370 RAYIEPS
+370 RAYFEPS

-427 TFSDLIGEV
+427 TFSDLIADV
-436 VDRVRQDARDA
+436 IVRVRQDARDA

-456 AEGGDGALAYAQAIA
+456 ADGGDGALAYAQAVA

-478 DKMADCNSTIA
+478 DKMADRNSTIA
-489 SWNANTN
+489 SWDVSRN
-496 SVRGTFGRQ
+496 SLRNTFGRQ
-505 AIPMSWDYAEANL
+505 AIPMSWDYAESNP
-518 FSNSCGGFSLC
+518 FSGSAGGFDNC
-529 IDKIVKFIS
+529 IEWQTRFL
-538 ECGAYS
+538 EEQMACNEGM
-544 PHSQARQFDA
+544 ARQFDA
-554 QSDCGLRHIVVSSD
+554 QSDCGLRQVVVSSD

-579 LSDYFYV
+579 LSDYFYI

-620 DKDRAKDFFESG
+620 DRDRAKDFFESG

-637 RQFYTYARD
+637 RQIYAYARD

-702 RKGRTNAND
+702 YKTRKLAQGS
-711 ANALS
+711 NALS

-794 LQLINAR
+794 LQLINSR

-818 CVEIYKQHAFDPV
+818 CVEIYKQHAFDSV
-831 VYGDIDVLTR
+831 AYGDIDVLTR
-841 AKNTSVDALVALGVA
+841 AKNTSVSALVALGVA

-882 IEQKSCAWIGCQ
+882 IEQKSCAWLGCQ

-936 KNCAKEAHVFNVVVA
+936 KNWAKEAHVFNVVVA

>member
-1 MFYIKCEMICWAV
+1 
-14 FSLSRFN
+14 
-21 TPRIFMNKKLIE
+21 MNKKLIE

-127 EIENSMGPE
+127 EIENSMGTE

-195 TEKAKQNARLPL
+195 TKKAKQNAQLPL
-207 KQLNNS
+207 KQLNNC

-254 DTAIEKDANVI
+254 DMAIEKDANVI

-341 VGVDHIKSE
+341 VGVDHIKTE

-359 LIAIVAEGEKG
+359 LIAIVAESEKG

-388 IQSISLGKLSYN
+388 IQSISLGKISN
-400 PKDLWTCEYSLDT
+400 DPRALWTIAYSLDT

-427 TFSDLIGEV
+427 TFSDLIADV
-436 VDRVRQDARDA
+436 IVRVRQDARAA

-478 DKMADCNSTIA
+478 DKFADCNSTIA
-489 SWNANTN
+489 SWSN
-496 SVRGTFGRQ
+496 SRDSLRNTFGRQ
-505 AIPMSWDYAEANL
+505 AIPMNWDYAESNP
-518 FSNSCGGFSLC
+518 FSESTGCFMNCVEW
-529 IDKIVKFIS
+529 IYKFMT
-538 ECGAYS
+538 A
-544 PHSQARQFDA
+544 HQAVTQSQARQFDA
-554 QSDCGLRHIVVSSD
+554 QSDCGLRQVVVSSD

-637 RQFYTYARD
+637 RQIYAYARD

-663 SDGDSSIPGATSS
+663 SAGDSSIPGATSS

-702 RKGRTNAND
+702 RGGRTNAND

-735 REFLRDLD
+735 REFLRDLN

-818 CVEIYKQHAFDPV
+818 CVEIYKQHAFDSV

>member
-1 MFYIKCEMICWAV
+1 
-14 FSLSRFN
+14 
-21 TPRIFMNKKLIE
+21 
-33 VAIPLQAINEASGR
+33 
-47 EKSIRHGHPST
+47 
-58 LHLWWSRKPLA
+58 
-69 TTRAVLWAS
+69 
-78 LVDDP
+78 
-83 SAHPDRFPTEA
+83 
-94 DQARERAR
+94 
-102 LFAIC
+102 
-107 EDLVKWENSNDPHVL
+107 
-122 DAARR
+122 
-127 EIENSMGPE
+127 
-136 PIEFLDPFAGG
+136 
-147 GSIPLEAQRLGLIAH
+147 
-162 AHDLN
+162 
-167 PVAVLINKAMIEI
+167 
-180 PPRFAGK
+180 
-187 PSVHPCTK
+187 
-195 TEKAKQNARLPL
+195 
-207 KQLNNS
+207 
-213 LGGGCSGLADDI
+213 
-225 RYYGEWMKREANQKI
+225 MKREANQKI

-254 DTAIEKDANVI
+254 DTSIEKDANVI

-359 LIAIVAEGEKG
+359 LIAIVAESEKG

-427 TFSDLIGEV
+427 TFSDLIADV
-436 VDRVRQDARDA
+436 IVRVRQDARDA

-478 DKMADCNSTIA
+478 DKMADRNSTIA
-489 SWNANTN
+489 SWDVSRN
-496 SVRGTFGRQ
+496 SLRNTFGRQ
-505 AIPMSWDYAEANL
+505 AIPMSWDYAESNP
-518 FSNSCGGFSLC
+518 FSGSAGGFDNC
-529 IDKIVKFIS
+529 IEWQTRFL
-538 ECGAYS
+538 EEQMACNEGM
-544 PHSQARQFDA
+544 ARQFDA
-554 QSDCGLRHIVVSSD
+554 QSDCGLRQVVVSSD

-579 LSDYFYV
+579 LSDYFYI

-620 DKDRAKDFFESG
+620 DRDRAKDFFESG

-637 RQFYTYARD
+637 RQIYAYARD

-702 RKGRTNAND
+702 YKTRKLAQGS
-711 ANALS
+711 NALS

-818 CVEIYKQHAFDPV
+818 CVEIYKQHAFDSV

-901 QDGIVDAARIY
+901 QDGVVDAARIY

-936 KNCAKEAHVFNVVVA
+936 KNWAKEAHVFNVVVA

>member
-1 MFYIKCEMICWAV
+1 MICWAA
-14 FSLSRFN
+14 FSFSRFN
-21 TPRIFMNKKLIE
+21 TPRILMNKKLIE

-58 LHLWWSRKPLA
+58 LHLWWARRPLA
-69 TTRAVLWAS
+69 AARAVLWAS

-94 DQARERAR
+94 DQARERSR
-102 LFAIC
+102 LFKIC
-107 EDLVKWENSNDPHVL
+107 EELVKWENSNDPHVL

-127 EIENSMGPE
+127 EIENSMGSE

-147 GSIPLEAQRLGLIAH
+147 GSIPLEAQRLGLVAH

-195 TEKAKQNARLPL
+195 TEKAKQNAQLPL
-207 KQLNNS
+207 KQLNKR
-213 LGGGCSGLADDI
+213 LGGGGCSGLADDI

-341 VGVDHIKSE
+341 VGVDHIKTE

-359 LIAIVAEGEKG
+359 LIAIVAESEKG

-388 IQSISLGKLSYN
+388 IQSIALGKISNDPRALCTN
-400 PKDLWTCEYSLDT
+400 AYSFDT

-456 AEGGDGALAYAQAIA
+456 ADGGDGALAYAQAIA

-478 DKMADCNSTIA
+478 DKGANLWSTI
-489 SWNANTN
+489 SGWRSDNN
-496 SVRGTFGRQ
+496 VIRETFARQ
-505 AIPMSWDYAEANL
+505 AIPMSWDYAEANP
-518 FSNSCGGFSLC
+518 FSNSSGGLSLFV
-529 IDKIVKFIS
+529 DKVAGFVS
-538 ECGAYS
+538 ECNSYS
-544 PHSQARQFDA
+544 VKSQARQFDA

-596 PKIFRTVQV
+596 PDIFRTVQV

-610 LIASPYRHQN
+610 LIATPYRHQN
-620 DKDRAKDFFESG
+620 DKESAKAFFESG

-637 RQFYTYARD
+637 RQIYAYARD

-702 RKGRTNAND
+702 GKTRMRAQD

-818 CVEIYKQHAFDPV
+818 CVEIYKQHAFDSV

>member
-1 MFYIKCEMICWAV
+1 
-14 FSLSRFN
+14 
-21 TPRIFMNKKLIE
+21 
-33 VAIPLQAINEASGR
+33 
-47 EKSIRHGHPST
+47 
-58 LHLWWSRKPLA
+58 
-69 TTRAVLWAS
+69 
-78 LVDDP
+78 
-83 SAHPDRFPTEA
+83 
-94 DQARERAR
+94 
-102 LFAIC
+102 
-107 EDLVKWENSNDPHVL
+107 
-122 DAARR
+122 
-127 EIENSMGPE
+127 
-136 PIEFLDPFAGG
+136 
-147 GSIPLEAQRLGLIAH
+147 
-162 AHDLN
+162 
-167 PVAVLINKAMIEI
+167 
-180 PPRFAGK
+180 
-187 PSVHPCTK
+187 
-195 TEKAKQNARLPL
+195 
-207 KQLNNS
+207 
-213 LGGGCSGLADDI
+213 
-225 RYYGEWMKREANQKI
+225 MKREANQKI

-282 KMPLANNFVLSKK
+282 KMPLVHSFVLSRKK
-295 NQTIWVKP
+295 GEEIHIVPIVGDGKAIRYEIRNGLPPKDSP
-303 ELNKAD
+303 EGTVDRSGAHCCVCHTPVD
-309 KKFVYT
+309 FQYIREFGKKHGLGS
-315 IQTNG
+315 Q
-320 EPSKCP
+320 
-326 KIGKSKFQCIECGTS
+326 
-341 VGVDHIKSE
+341 
-350 AKAGRMGAD
+350 
-359 LIAIVAEGEKG
+359 LIAIVAEGEKK
-370 RAYIEPS
+370 RCYISPTIH
-377 REQLDVFNEIP
+377 QIDVVNNIEIP
-388 IQSISLGKLSYN
+388 SNIPISHLPEKALSFRVQQYGMRHHS
-400 PKDLWTCEYSLDT
+400 D
-413 FESLFSPRQLLALT
+413 LFSPRQLLALT

-478 DKMADCNSTIA
+478 DKGANLWSTI
-489 SWNANTN
+489 SGWRSDNN
-496 SVRGTFGRQ
+496 VIRETFARQ
-505 AIPMSWDYAEANL
+505 AIPMSWDYAEANP
-518 FSNSCGGFSLC
+518 FSNSSGGLSLFV
-529 IDKIVKFIS
+529 DKVAGFVS
-538 ECGAYS
+538 ECNSYS
-544 PHSQARQFDA
+544 VKSQARQFDA

-610 LIASPYRHQN
+610 LIATPYRHQN
-620 DKDRAKDFFESG
+620 DKESAKAFFESG

-637 RQFYTYARD
+637 RQIYAYARD

-702 RKGRTNAND
+702 GKTRMLAQGT
-711 ANALS
+711 NALS

-818 CVEIYKQHAFDPV
+818 CVEIYKQHAFDSV
-831 VYGDIDVLTR
+831 AYGDIDVLTR

-864 LVKREDIYAAYK
+864 LAKREDIYAAYK
-876 ANNALT
+876 AKNALT

-936 KNCAKEAHVFNVVVA
+936 KNWAKEAHVFNVVVA

>member
-1 MFYIKCEMICWAV
+1 
-14 FSLSRFN
+14 
-21 TPRIFMNKKLIE
+21 MNKKLIE

-58 LHLWWSRKPLA
+58 LHLWWARRPLA
-69 TTRAVLWAS
+69 AARAVLWAS

-127 EIENSMGPE
+127 EIENSMGTE

-478 DKMADCNSTIA
+478 DKMADYSSTICVYSEPFIA
-489 SWNANTN
+489 H
-496 SVRGTFGRQ
+496 TFGRQ
-505 AIPMSWDYAEANL
+505 AIPMSWDYAESNP
-518 FSNSCGGFSLC
+518 FSESTGCFMNCVEW
-529 IDKIVKFIS
+529 IYKFMTMHRAVTQS
-538 ECGAYS
+538 K
-544 PHSQARQFDA
+544 ARQFDA
-554 QSDCGLRHIVVSSD
+554 QSDCGLRQVVVSSD

-637 RQFYTYARD
+637 RQIYAYARD
-646 DVPVTIYYA
+646 NVPVTIYYA

-702 RKGRTNAND
+702 RKGRINAND

-963 GGTDMGRKLIE
+963 GGTDMGHKLIE

>member
-1 MFYIKCEMICWAV
+1 
-14 FSLSRFN
+14 
-21 TPRIFMNKKLIE
+21 
-33 VAIPLQAINEASGR
+33 
-47 EKSIRHGHPST
+47 
-58 LHLWWSRKPLA
+58 
-69 TTRAVLWAS
+69 
-78 LVDDP
+78 
-83 SAHPDRFPTEA
+83 
-94 DQARERAR
+94 
-102 LFAIC
+102 
-107 EDLVKWENSNDPHVL
+107 
-122 DAARR
+122 
-127 EIENSMGPE
+127 
-136 PIEFLDPFAGG
+136 
-147 GSIPLEAQRLGLIAH
+147 
-162 AHDLN
+162 
-167 PVAVLINKAMIEI
+167 
-180 PPRFAGK
+180 
-187 PSVHPCTK
+187 
-195 TEKAKQNARLPL
+195 
-207 KQLNNS
+207 
-213 LGGGCSGLADDI
+213 
-225 RYYGEWMKREANQKI
+225 MKREANQKI

-341 VGVDHIKSE
+341 VGVDDIKTE

-359 LIAIVAEGEKG
+359 LIAIVAESEKG

-427 TFSDLIGEV
+427 TFSDLIADV
-436 VDRVRQDARDA
+436 IVRVRQDARDA

-478 DKMADCNSTIA
+478 DKLADRNSTIA
-489 SWNANTN
+489 SWDVSRN
-496 SVRGTFGRQ
+496 SLRNTFGRQ
-505 AIPMSWDYAEANL
+505 AIPMSWDYAEANP
-518 FSNSCGGFSLC
+518 FSGSAGGFDNC
-529 IDKIVKFIS
+529 IEWQTRFL
-538 ECGAYS
+538 EEQMACNEGM
-544 PHSQARQFDA
+544 ARQFDA
-554 QSDCGLRHIVVSSD
+554 QSDCGLRQVVVSSD

-579 LSDYFYV
+579 LSDYFYI

-637 RQFYTYARD
+637 RQIYAYARD

-702 RKGRTNAND
+702 GKTRMLAQGT
-711 ANALS
+711 NALS

-818 CVEIYKQHAFDPV
+818 CVEIYKQHAFDSV

-841 AKNTSVDALVALGVA
+841 AKNTSVSALAELGIA

-864 LVKREDIYAAYK
+864 LVKREEIYADYK
-876 ANNALT
+876 AKNALT

-936 KNCAKEAHVFNVVVA
+936 KNWAKEAHVFNVVVA